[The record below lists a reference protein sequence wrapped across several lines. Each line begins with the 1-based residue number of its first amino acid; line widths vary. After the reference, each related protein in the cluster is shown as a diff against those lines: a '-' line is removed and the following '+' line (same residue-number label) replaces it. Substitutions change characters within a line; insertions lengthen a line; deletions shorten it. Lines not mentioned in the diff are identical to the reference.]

1 MRKKYQM
8 PFSEVVKFDAEDIVV
23 TSGLED
29 IGSGGGPD
37 NNGNDDD
44 SGEFDDIFG
53 W

>member
-8 PFSEVVKFDAEDIVV
+8 PFSEVVKFDTEDIVV

-29 IGSGGGPD
+29 IGSGGGTTGDGPV
-37 NNGNDDD
+37 DD
-44 SGEFDDIFG
+44 SDDFD